1 MKLAV
6 VLCTVVGFG
15 APALAFEIEEI
26 GTIEATF
33 DGESISQPTVMV
45 RDGDVEQAT
54 AFLFLAG
61 AGISAFSVSGYSAD
75 NKRLSV
81 EVNFLAEDI
90 GPATAPFGLTISYAP
105 EGTALHWTSE
115 EAPTPPSVTFSTLEI
130 VGNEGRATGTFAAL
144 LCYAEG
150 YESGGDPENCRPIE
164 GRFDTPFF
172 VEQ

>member
-1 MKLAV
+1 MKLAPA
-6 VLCTVVGFG
+6 LCMFMGV
-15 APALAFEIEEI
+15 ASPALAFEIEEI

-33 DGESISQPTVMV
+33 DGERIAQPTVMV
-45 RDGDVEQAT
+45 RDGDESQAT
-54 AFLFLAG
+54 AFLFLVG
-61 AGISAFSVSGYSAD
+61 AGFSAFSVSGYSAD

-81 EVNFLAEDI
+81 EVDFMAEDI

-115 EAPTPPSVTFSTLEI
+115 DAPTPPSVTFSTFEI
-130 VGNEGRATGTFAAL
+130 VGGEGRAVGTFAAL

>member
-1 MKLAV
+1 MKLAAA
-6 VLCTVVGFG
+6 LCTLVCFG
-15 APALAFEIEEI
+15 SPIRAFEIEEI

-33 DGESISQPTVMV
+33 DGERIAQPTVMV
-45 RDGDVEQAT
+45 SDGDVTQAT
-54 AFLFLAG
+54 AFLFLPG
-61 AGISAFSVSGYSAD
+61 AGFSAFSMSGYSAD

-81 EVNFLAEDI
+81 EVDFMAEDI
-90 GPATAPFGLTISYAP
+90 GPATAPFGVTISYAP

-115 EAPTPPSVTFSTLEI
+115 DAPTPPSVTFSTLEI
-130 VGNEGRATGTFAAL
+130 VGDEGRAAGTFAAL

-164 GRFDTPFF
+164 GSFDTPFF